1 MAYALRFSDMSGT
14 GGCNCGQVTYEFEG
28 DPVATVVCHCSHCQ
42 RQSGGAYSVN
52 LVMPEG
58 QLTIDGELSVFED
71 RGESGDA
78 VYVYRKFCGS
88 CGSPIISTFVE
99 PAGIVALKA
108 GTLDDTSAVAP
119 QAQYWVSHKQDWVDI
134 PELEAIAT
142 Q

>member
-99 PAGIVALKA
+99 PAGIVPRLQA
-108 GTLDDTSAVAP
+108 TSFVIASC
-119 QAQYWVSHKQDWVDI
+119 AQYA
-134 PELEAIAT
+134 PIALAGSAPAAT
-142 Q
+142 

>member
-1 MAYALRFSDMSGT
+1 MSGT

-108 GTLDDTSAVAP
+108 GTLDDTSTVAP

-134 PELEAIAT
+134 PELQAIAT